1 MYISYVF
8 YWCTQRGGEVPVEV
22 LEVSQHQPAGETCW
36 GPNIRIPKFRS
47 LQMKNPNQSWPARMF
62 NVHIV
67 VFCVK
72 DVEYFQY
79 SFCMYSTHTCMHI
92 CNLYVLREGGYICV
106 VYWNIERNNVPFSVE
121 VSKQESSDE
130 LEHRLGG
137 RCSSS
142 RDLSHQLAWTRALAM
157 TALAVSIHRNTQNVR
172 VCFPRRKHTKRIA
185 CYAKT
190 HMYIS
195 YVFYRI
201 GYKQRGGEVP
211 VEFVFELSQLQT
223 AGETVHHTSF
233 RCSSH
238 VQDDDYKLQQTRSE
252 PKIRIPKFRCHQM
265 ENPNQSW
272 PARMI
277 KIRIVNSSV
286 LCERHTVFTL
296 FILHVFYA
304 YLHAHV
310 QLVNKHWSQVPLL
323 FEADVSRPK
332 ENPVV
337 LRTVLACVYFV

>member
-72 DVEYFQY
+72 DVEYLQY

-92 CNLYVLREGGYICV
+92 CNLYVLREEGYICV
-106 VYWNIERNNVPFSVE
+106 VYWNIEKNNVPFSVE

-142 RDLSHQLAWTRALAM
+142 RDLSHQLA
-157 TALAVSIHRNTQNVR
+157 
-172 VCFPRRKHTKRIA
+172 C
-185 CYAKT
+185 
-190 HMYIS
+190 
-195 YVFYRI
+195 
-201 GYKQRGGEVP
+201 KQ
-211 VEFVFELSQLQT
+211 T
-223 AGETVHHTSF
+223 
-233 RCSSH
+233 
-238 VQDDDYKLQQTRSE
+238 
-252 PKIRIPKFRCHQM
+252 
-265 ENPNQSW
+265 
-272 PARMI
+272 
-277 KIRIVNSSV
+277 
-286 LCERHTVFTL
+286 
-296 FILHVFYA
+296 YA

>member
-79 SFCMYSTHTCMHI
+79 SFCMYSTHTCMRI
-92 CNLYVLREGGYICV
+92 CNLYVLREEGYICV

-142 RDLSHQLAWTRALAM
+142 RDLSLQLLSSHCQCHLSLPAVWDRVLA
-157 TALAVSIHRNTQNVR
+157 AIFPAKCRNLDESARIIKVQCVLFCVQKIQKISKMDGLYNI
-172 VCFPRRKHTKRIA
+172 KHTKWKWVDCIRV
-185 CYAKT
+185 K
-190 HMYIS
+190 
-195 YVFYRI
+195 
-201 GYKQRGGEVP
+201 
-211 VEFVFELSQLQT
+211 
-223 AGETVHHTSF
+223 HT
-233 RCSSH
+233 
-238 VQDDDYKLQQTRSE
+238 
-252 PKIRIPKFRCHQM
+252 
-265 ENPNQSW
+265 NQ
-272 PARMI
+272 
-277 KIRIVNSSV
+277 K
-286 LCERHTVFTL
+286 TVF
-296 FILHVFYA
+296 FFM
-304 YLHAHV
+304 
-310 QLVNKHWSQVPLL
+310 
-323 FEADVSRPK
+323 
-332 ENPVV
+332 
-337 LRTVLACVYFV
+337 